1 MLKKNYKMMDIYKDG
16 SAFHMDALF
25 EGPISSFLSADKII
39 RSAVLT
45 AKQNGVDVLQ
55 FKIRSFSTVI
65 RAKGK
70 MGRHFTVAKH
80 IFTTGLSIAL
90 ICKYA
95 LELNQQVEFEF
106 KELGNLTLPFNPSLS
121 GYKSYGFG
129 KEVKLLKIYA
139 DNDSPVGSS
148 VTALYGSYDELMK
161 NGYPLLFIHNRINR
175 VLNELKDNNLV
186 FYANLPMIENP
197 AYETRLANYTYYSIA
212 YLLNECMQRGIDIST
227 HHKKEGET
235 FPWTEAINLNNMM

>member
-25 EGPISSFLSADKII
+25 EGTISSFLSADKII

-45 AKQNGVDVLQ
+45 AKNNGVDILQ

-65 RAKGK
+65 RARGK
-70 MGRHFTVAKH
+70 MGRHFSVSKH

-95 LELNQQVEFEF
+95 LEFNQQVEFEF
-106 KELGNLTLPFNPSLS
+106 KELGNTTILFDPTLS

-129 KEVKLLKIYA
+129 KEVKLLKVYA
-139 DNDSPVGSS
+139 DNEAPAGST
-148 VTALYGSYDELMK
+148 VEYLFGSYDELMK
-161 NGYPLLFIHNRINR
+161 SGYPLLFIQDRINK
-175 VLNELKDNNLV
+175 VLNELKDDNLI

-212 YLLNECMQRGIDIST
+212 YLLNECMQKGIDISS

>member
-25 EGPISSFLSADKII
+25 EGTISSFLSADKII

-45 AKQNGVDVLQ
+45 AKNNGVDILQ

-70 MGRHFTVAKH
+70 MGRHFSVSKH

-95 LELNQQVEFEF
+95 LEFNQQVEFEF
-106 KELGNLTLPFNPSLS
+106 KELGNTTILFDPTLS

-129 KEVKLLKIYA
+129 KEVKLLKVYA
-139 DNDSPVGSS
+139 DNEAPAGST
-148 VTALYGSYDELMK
+148 VEYLFGSYDELMK
-161 NGYPLLFIHNRINR
+161 SGYPLLFIQDRINK
-175 VLNELKDNNLV
+175 VLNELKDGNLI

-197 AYETRLANYTYYSIA
+197 AYETGLANYTYYSIA
-212 YLLNECMQRGIDIST
+212 YLLNECMQKGIDISS